1 MANFPFDCLFILLN
15 SHVQTQFVKILITAI
30 FANKYF
36 AFFFLLAFMLHF
48 SSSYAF
54 SQKGTHI
61 TFKVGK
67 GKVIFIDT
75 TIAPGNYLLNPK
87 KSYKPKTGSSAQN
100 LASRNTAFISTS
112 VTDATCGS
120 SNGII
125 VATASGGT
133 APYTYSLNNGT
144 AYNTGN
150 FPQLAGGTYVLTVTD
165 ANGVIT
171 STNVTVANIH
181 SPPQLTVS
189 SVTTPS
195 ACDAFDAVV
204 TLNASGGL
212 PPYQYSID
220 GVNFQTSNIFSNL
233 SYGLYDFFVK
243 DANGCVGRFNG
254 FNLILNFFPANC
266 NGGYGAT
273 YSAYVC
279 NYGGDI
285 TATAQGILGPYT
297 YSIDGVTYNTTGV
310 FTNLAPGI
318 YPIYFKDAT
327 GHIEVYALAIVQI
340 CEIVINYSTLSAN
353 CGQTDGTLN
362 LSASNGTAPY
372 TYSIDG
378 INYQSSN
385 LFTGLA
391 SGNYY
396 VTIRD
401 AAGLTNS
408 QWVVVDDLCPQVTAT
423 TIGESCGGND
433 GTITATATGGTSPYQ
448 FSIDG
453 VNFQI
458 SNVFSGLATGL
469 YTITL
474 KDANGFTATTTI
486 FVPETCINVNAIV
499 TDATCGNNNGKITAS
514 ASASNGTAPY
524 QYSIDGVNFQS
535 SNIFNGLAPG
545 TYTVTA
551 KDNSGETG
559 TKSLTVF
566 NIQGPQINTTITPTT
581 CSNNDGSI
589 SITGTG
595 GTLPFS
601 FSLNGN
607 PYQANNVFANLT
619 PATYTAFVKDANGCI
634 ASQVVTI
641 ISNCPVPTLTV
652 SNETCSSRN
661 GSISISVSGGIAP
674 YQYSLDGVNF
684 QTSNVFIGLQAGTYT
699 VTAKDSWNTVNSA
712 SATISNI
719 CPSVSATVTNGICS
733 TANASITAI
742 GSNGNSPYQYSIDG
756 INFQSSGI
764 FSGLT
769 TGPYTITIKDANGLT
784 NTTNAAVNNFPG
796 PSINTITTPATCLN
810 NNGVILITAASGT
823 PPLRYSVDGINFQS
837 TGQFNQLASGNYSV
851 IVKDANGC
859 AASESVVV
867 GFTDD
872 LLVNAGNNNI
882 PVFCEGGQITIPA
895 ASNGTSFTWSP
906 AASLNDSH
914 VLNPVASPAVTTN
927 YILTAT
933 LGICSKSDTVT
944 VTVLTA
950 PVADAGTGGTICYG
964 QDFQLNGSGGISYNW
979 SPSNYLNSSQIQN
992 PLVSHPQNTI
1002 SYNLQVTDYNGC
1014 KSLNTAAVT
1023 IIVTPPT
1030 LVSAGRDTSVV
1041 LGQPFQLMASDV
1053 NNSGFTQ
1060 YLWSPS
1066 IGLNNSSI
1074 QNPITDAQQEITY
1087 TVTATTPAGCEGT
1100 DAIHIKVYKGPE
1112 IYVPSAFT
1120 PNNDGKNDLLKAIPV
1135 GIKQFNY
1142 FTVYSRWGE
1151 RVFYTTD
1158 PGKGWDGKLQG
1169 VDQNTSVF
1177 VWIAEGLDVQG
1188 QIIQRKGTVT
1198 LLR

>member
-1 MANFPFDCLFILLN
+1 MK
-15 SHVQTQFVKILITAI
+15 VQTTTILSNKNFTFV
-30 FANKYF
+30 
-36 AFFFLLAFMLHF
+36 FLLTFKLLF
-48 SSSYAF
+48 VPDYAF
-54 SQKGTHI
+54 SQKSTLI
-61 TFKVGK
+61 TFKVEK

-75 TIAPGNYLLNPK
+75 TIAPCNYLLKSK
-87 KSYKPKTGSSAQN
+87 KSYEPKTGSSAQN
-100 LASRNTAFISTS
+100 LASRNTANISTS

-144 AYNTGN
+144 VYNTGN
-150 FPQLAGGTYVLTVTD
+150 FPHLAGGTYILTVID

-220 GVNFQTSNIFSNL
+220 GANFQTSNIFSNL

-254 FNLILNFFPANC
+254 FNLILNFFPASC

-318 YPIYFKDAT
+318 YPIYFKDGT

-385 LFTGLA
+385 VFTGLA

-396 VTIRD
+396 VTVRD

-408 QWVVVDDLCPQVTAT
+408 QWVVIDNLCPQVTAT

-448 FSIDG
+448 YSIDG
-453 VNFQI
+453 VNFQN
-458 SNVFSGLATGL
+458 SNIFSGLATGS
-469 YTITL
+469 YTVTL
-474 KDANGFTATTTI
+474 KDANGFTATITI
-486 FVPETCINVNAIV
+486 FVSEICINVNAIV
-499 TDATCGNNNGKITAS
+499 TDATCGNNNGKIE
-514 ASASNGTAPY
+514 ASASNGTAPF

-559 TKSLTVF
+559 TTSLTVF
-566 NIQGPQINTTITPTT
+566 NIQGPQINTTIAPTT

-589 SITGTG
+589 SIIGTG

-607 PYQANNVFANLT
+607 PYQANNVFSNLT
-619 PATYTAFVKDANGCI
+619 PATYTAFVKDANGCV

-652 SNETCSSRN
+652 SNETCSSHN
-661 GSISISVSGGIAP
+661 GSISISVIGGIAP

-684 QTSNVFIGLQAGTYT
+684 QTSNVFTGLQAGAYT
-699 VTAKDSWNTVNSA
+699 VTVKDSWNIVNAA

-719 CPSVSATVTNGICS
+719 CPSVSATVTNGICG
-733 TANASITAI
+733 TANASITVI

-769 TGPYTITIKDANGLT
+769 TGYYTITVKDANGLT
-784 NTTNAAVNNFPG
+784 NTTTALVNNFPG
-796 PSINTITTPATCLN
+796 PFINSITTPATCIN
-810 NNGVILITAASGT
+810 NNGAILVTSSGGT
-823 PPLRYSVDGINFQS
+823 LPLQFSKDGINFQP
-837 TGQFNQLASGNYSV
+837 TGQFNQLASGNYSIV
-851 IVKDANGC
+851 VKDANGC
-859 AASESVVV
+859 PASETATV

-872 LLVNAGNNNI
+872 LLVNAGNINTPI
-882 PVFCEGGQITIPA
+882 FCEGSKITIPA
-895 ASNGTSFTWSP
+895 TSNGSSFTWSP
-906 AASLNDSH
+906 SASLNDIH
-914 VLNPVASPAVTTN
+914 ILNPVASPSVTTN
-927 YILTAT
+927 YTLTTT
-933 LGICSKSDTVT
+933 LGVCSKSDTVT
-944 VTVLTA
+944 VTVLPA
-950 PVADAGTGGTICYG
+950 PIANAGTGGIICYG
-964 QDFQLNGSGGISYNW
+964 RDFQLNGSGGVGYSW
-979 SPSNYLNSSQIQN
+979 SPSTYLNNSEIQN

-1002 SYNLQVTDYNGC
+1002 SYNLKVTDNNGC
-1014 KSLNTAAVT
+1014 QSLNVAEVK
-1023 IIVTPPT
+1023 IIVTPPA
-1030 LVSAGRDTSVV
+1030 LVSAGHDTSIV
-1041 LGQPFQLMASDV
+1041 LGQPFQLLATDV

-1060 YLWSPS
+1060 YLWNPS
-1066 IGLNNSSI
+1066 TGLNNNSI
-1074 QNPITDAQQEITY
+1074 QNPITNAKQEITY
-1087 TVTATTPAGCEGT
+1087 TVTASTVGGCEGSA
-1100 DAIHIKVYKGPE
+1100 AIHIKVYKGPE
-1112 IYVPSAFT
+1112 IYVPTAFT

-1135 GIKQFNY
+1135 GIKKFTY
-1142 FTVYSRWGE
+1142 FIIYNRWGQS
-1151 RVFYTTD
+1151 VFYTTNSD
-1158 PGKGWDGKLQG
+1158 TGWDGKFQG
-1169 VDQNTSVF
+1169 IDQNTAVF
-1177 VWIAEGLDVQG
+1177 VWIVEGVDYKG

-1198 LLR
+1198 LIR